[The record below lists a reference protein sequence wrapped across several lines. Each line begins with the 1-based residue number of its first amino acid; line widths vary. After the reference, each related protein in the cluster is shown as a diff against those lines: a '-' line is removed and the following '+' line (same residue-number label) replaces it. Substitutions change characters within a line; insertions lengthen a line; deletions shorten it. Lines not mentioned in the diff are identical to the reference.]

1 LREVYLFLFIVL
13 SGFSIKAQEIYVSSG
28 NNITSYDYVSSNGSD
43 ENLEF
48 RSDSG
53 TNFEVGYL
61 HSFNNYKLLYSI
73 GFIYNEFS
81 AEASGAGSNYSW
93 KTRYMGIIN
102 KFSYNLSNCCYNTG
116 LNTFL
121 TAGFST
127 STLVGG
133 DQFINDNYYDLA
145 KSEDFLG
152 VNIQPFIGI
161 NSQYNLARNFKLTLG
176 YNFSKA
182 FHLFNNS
189 EEKISYNT
197 HQIKVG
203 FLVSL
208 YR

>member
-1 LREVYLFLFIVL
+1 MRTTYLFIFIVL
-13 SGFSIKAQEIYVSSG
+13 LTFNALAQEIYMSTG
-28 NNITSYDYVSSNGSD
+28 NNITSYDYKSSNESD

-48 RSDSG
+48 RSGSG

-121 TAGFST
+121 TLGFST
-127 STLVGG
+127 STFTGG
-133 DQFINDNYYDLA
+133 DQFINTNYYDLA